1 MVMMAVNL
9 GRKGYCVET
18 AVREVLDIE
27 KCSQNVWSKKVVLR
41 GQLPPLEQSCHPKI
55 ATFSLCV
62 LDFGRQ

>member
-27 KCSQNVWSKKVVLR
+27 KCS
-41 GQLPPLEQSCHPKI
+41 
-55 ATFSLCV
+55 
-62 LDFGRQ
+62 